1 MQKLLYAEHYLLT
14 HDVLPIAAKELTVGS
29 FVFMV
34 KPQQRSDDP
43 MERQMAQALKRL
55 KARCGKPRVA
65 GSSKPSD
72 RQLSDAEETHFQ
84 NELAAASGSLM
95 SISRVCPQQR
105 IKKQKDEQA

>member
-1 MQKLLYAEHYLLT
+1 VQKLLYAEHYLLT

-29 FVFMV
+29 FVFRV

-65 GSSKPSD
+65 GAAQHHPELPAWGSWTD
-72 RQLSDAEETHFQ
+72 IAR
-84 NELAAASGSLM
+84 NE
-95 SISRVCPQQR
+95 
-105 IKKQKDEQA
+105 

>member
-29 FVFMV
+29 FVCRV

-55 KARCGKPRVA
+55 KARCGRMHAHQEAPQVCNAIREA
-65 GSSKPSD
+65 S
-72 RQLSDAEETHFQ
+72 LSVGARRWGHE
-84 NELAAASGSLM
+84 
-95 SISRVCPQQR
+95 C
-105 IKKQKDEQA
+105 